1 MNELQALSA
10 LYHAT
15 CRIGLSDKL
24 DDLLSV
30 TLEQAKELVP
40 FDHCAVMLYESESG
54 RLRVRK
60 VLGYGDRRSEVEGIV
75 VPRGHGLS
83 GWAAEHRQ
91 AVRVGD
97 VSVDPRYVDG
107 LTGAQS
113 NLVVPMLVA
122 NQVAGVF
129 NVESSRI
136 DAFTEAHEKLLTV
149 LGSQAGLAILAARAR
164 DRLQQRIDQLN
175 ALYRISQLASGR
187 DDLDTTLTAILGVT
201 EELVPEGH
209 VAVLLLDPASRS
221 LKVRAA
227 RGYSEG
233 VELLRIPVGRGV
245 TGRCAET
252 GEVQLAND
260 VSAVS
265 DYIEGVPGARSEI
278 ALPLKVDGRVI
289 GVLNAES
296 HTPGAYDEDHVQP
309 LTVVAQQ
316 AAVVI
321 RAAQLN
327 EEIRCLA
334 VTDPLTGLYNRRFF
348 VEKLEEQVRRAQRY
362 DGELVLLLL
371 DCDRLKHIN
380 DVHGHLS
387 GDRALQAL
395 ADVMKITL
403 RDTDVL
409 ARLGGDEFAVLLVEA
424 DAERGERVTQRL
436 QTTVLGLR
444 LISDEGGD
452 LDLSVSI
459 GSAHYPSAGL
469 DAKALLR
476 EADLALYRS
485 KRQGRHRSVAAA
497 VREETQE
504 LERNR
509 SSGRPGPPR
518 DRDVDSEGAEDKPM
532 TDRGPTTD

>member
-1 MNELQALSA
+1 MDELQQLSA

-24 DDLLSV
+24 DDLLV
-30 TLEQAKELVP
+30 VVLEQARELVP
-40 FDHCAVMLYESESG
+40 FDHCALMLYEPESG

-60 VLGYGDRRSEVEGIV
+60 VLGYDDRRGEIEGIAI
-75 VPRGHGLS
+75 PRGHGLS

-97 VSVDPRYVDG
+97 VRLDPRYVDG
-107 LTGAQS
+107 LPGARS

-129 NVESSRI
+129 NVESSRP
-136 DAFTEAHEKLLTV
+136 DAFTQTHEKLLTV

-175 ALYRISQLASGR
+175 ALYRISQLASGQ
-187 DDLDTTLTAILGVT
+187 DDLDTTLTAILRVT
-201 EELVPEGH
+201 EELVPEGN

-221 LKVRAA
+221 LKVRAC
-227 RGYSEG
+227 RGYCEG
-233 VELLRIPVGRGV
+233 VQQLRIPVGQGL

-252 GEVQLAND
+252 GEVQIAND
-260 VSAVS
+260 VTVIA

-289 GVLNAES
+289 GILNAES
-296 HTPGAYDEDHVQP
+296 LTPGVYNEDHVQP

-327 EEIRCLA
+327 EEMRCLA

-362 DGELVLLLL
+362 DGQLVLLLL

-380 DVHGHLS
+380 DLHGHLS

-403 RDTDVL
+403 RDSDVL
-409 ARLGGDEFAVLLVEA
+409 ARLGGDEFAALLVET
-424 DAERGERVTQRL
+424 DEERGARVTERL
-436 QTTVLGLR
+436 QNTVRGLR
-444 LISDEGGD
+444 LISEDGGD
-452 LDLSVSI
+452 LDLAVSI
-459 GSAHYPSAGL
+459 GGAYYPKEGP
-469 DAKALLR
+469 DAKGLLR
-476 EADLALYRS
+476 AADIALYQS
-485 KRQGRHRSVAAA
+485 KRRSRHGSAA
-497 VREETQE
+497 VRENIREF
-504 LERNR
+504 ERNR
-509 SSGRPGPPR
+509 SSGRPGRPPHP
-518 DRDVDSEGAEDKPM
+518 DSDHEDAASEPA
-532 TDRGPTTD
+532 